1 MLNNSITD
9 VAGIK
14 VGHWTDIEAPTG
26 CTVILCGEGATGGV
40 DVRGSAPGTRE
51 TDLLRPINL
60 VQEVHAVLLAGGSV
74 YGLDAACG
82 VVRWLE
88 ERKIGFDLGL
98 DVGVVPIVPAAVLF
112 DLDIGRADV
121 RPNAEAGYA
130 ACQAA
135 TDGPV
140 AEGSVGA
147 GTGATVGKL
156 LGPKFATKSGLGTAS
171 LKIGRGIVVGALVAV
186 NAFGDVVDP
195 NSGQIV
201 AGTRKPVVGGWADTV
216 KVMQGNL
223 DQTILAF
230 PQNTT
235 LGVVATNAVL
245 TKEQVNK
252 VAQMAHDGLAMAIR
266 PIHTMFDG
274 DTIFALATGKAKEA
288 PQGDPTI
295 IGTAAAQ
302 VMAQAVLRAA
312 RQATGLA
319 GVPAAADL
327 TFSSISSIL

>member
-26 CTVILCGEGATGGV
+26 CTVVLCGEGATGGV

-98 DVGVVPIVPAAVLF
+98 DVGVAPIVPAAVLF

-147 GTGATVGKL
+147 GAGATVGKL

-171 LKIGRGIVVGALVAV
+171 LKIGHGIVVGALVAV

-201 AGTRKPVVGGWADTV
+201 AGTRKPVVGDWADTV
-216 KVMQGNL
+216 KAMQGDL

-266 PIHTMFDG
+266 PVHTMFDG

-288 PQGDPTI
+288 PQGDPTV

-319 GVPAAADL
+319 GAPAAADL

>member
-1 MLNNSITD
+1 MLSNSITD
-9 VAGIK
+9 VAGIQ
-14 VGHWTDIEAPTG
+14 VGHWTDVEAPTG
-26 CTVILCGEGATGGV
+26 CTVVLCGEGATGGV

-60 VQEVHAVLLAGGSV
+60 VQEVHAVLLSGGSTF
-74 YGLDAACG
+74 GLDAASG

-121 RPNAEAGYA
+121 RPTAEAGYA

-135 TDGPV
+135 RDGPV
-140 AEGSVGA
+140 VEGCVGA

-156 LGPKFATKSGLGTAS
+156 FGPKFATKSGLGTAS
-171 LKIGRGIVVGALVAV
+171 LRIGHGIVVGALVAV

-201 AGTRKPVVGGWADTV
+201 AGTRSPAGEGWADTV
-216 KVMQGNL
+216 RAMQGDL
-223 DQTILAF
+223 DQTILGFA
-230 PQNTT
+230 QNTT
-235 LGVVATNAVL
+235 LGVVATDAIL
-245 TKEQVNK
+245 TKAQVNK

-266 PIHTMFDG
+266 PIHTMLDG
-274 DTIFALATGKAKEA
+274 DTIFALATGKAGEA
-288 PQGDPTI
+288 SVGDPTV

-319 GVPAAADL
+319 GVPAAGEL
-327 TFSSISSIL
+327 KR

>member
-1 MLNNSITD
+1 MLSNSITD
-9 VAGIK
+9 VAGIQ
-14 VGHWTDIEAPTG
+14 VGHWTDIETPTG
-26 CTVILCGEGATGGV
+26 CTVVLCGEGAIGGV

-60 VQEVHAVLLAGGSV
+60 VQEVHAVLLSGGSTF
-74 YGLDAACG
+74 GLDAASG

-88 ERKIGFDLGL
+88 GRKIGFDLGL

-156 LGPKFATKSGLGTAS
+156 FGPKFATKSGLGTAS
-171 LKIGRGIVVGALVAV
+171 LKIGHGIMVGALVAV

-201 AGTRKPVVGGWADTV
+201 AGTRNPEGGGWADTV
-216 KVMQGNL
+216 RAMQGSL

-230 PQNTT
+230 AQNTT
-235 LGVVATNAVL
+235 LGVVATDAIL
-245 TKEQVNK
+245 TKAQVNK

-266 PIHTMFDG
+266 PVHTMLDG
-274 DTIFALATGKAKEA
+274 DTIFALATGKAGEA
-288 PQGDPTI
+288 SVGDPTV

-319 GVPAAADL
+319 GVPAAGEL
-327 TFSSISSIL
+327 KR

>member
-26 CTVILCGEGATGGV
+26 CTVILCGEGAIGGV

-74 YGLDAACG
+74 YGLDAASG

-88 ERKIGFDLGL
+88 ERRIGFDLGL

-147 GTGATVGKL
+147 GAGATVGKI
-156 LGPKFATKSGLGTAS
+156 LGPKFAAKSGLGTAS
-171 LKIGRGIVVGALVAV
+171 LKIGHGIVVGALAAV
-186 NAFGDVVDP
+186 NAVGDVVDP
-195 NSGQIV
+195 NSGQII
-201 AGTRKPVVGGWADTV
+201 AGARNPEGSGWADTV
-216 KVMQGNL
+216 KVMQGDL
-223 DQTILAF
+223 EQTILT
-230 PQNTT
+230 PVQNTT
-235 LGVVATNAVL
+235 LGVVATNAAL
-245 TKEQVNK
+245 TKGQVNK

-274 DTIFALATGKAKEA
+274 DTIFALATGKGQEA

-295 IGTAAAQ
+295 IGAAAAQ

-327 TFSSISSIL
+327 TFSSIHSTV

>member
-1 MLNNSITD
+1 
-9 VAGIK
+9 
-14 VGHWTDIEAPTG
+14 
-26 CTVILCGEGATGGV
+26 V

-51 TDLLRPINL
+51 TDLLRPVNL
-60 VQEVHAVLLAGGSV
+60 VQEVHAVVLAGGAA
-74 YGLDAACG
+74 YGLDAATG

-88 ERKIGFDLGL
+88 EREIGFDLGL

-147 GTGATVGKL
+147 GTGATVGKI

-171 LKIGRGIVVGALVAV
+171 LKIGHGIVVGALVAV

-235 LGVVATNAVL
+235 LGVVTTNAVL

-288 PQGDPTI
+288 PQGDPTV

-327 TFSSISSIL
+327 TFSSIHSIV

>member
-26 CTVILCGEGATGGV
+26 CTVVLCGEGATGGV

-60 VQEVHAVLLAGGSV
+60 VQEVHAVLLSGGSTF
-74 YGLDAACG
+74 GLDAASG

-130 ACQAA
+130 ACQSA

-156 LGPKFATKSGLGTAS
+156 FGPKFATKSGLGTAS
-171 LKIGRGIVVGALVAV
+171 LKIGHGIVVGALVAV

-201 AGTRKPVVGGWADTV
+201 AGTRNPDGGGWADTV
-216 KVMQGNL
+216 RAMQGSL

-230 PQNTT
+230 AQNTT
-235 LGVVATNAVL
+235 LGVVATDAIL

-266 PIHTMFDG
+266 PVHTMLDG
-274 DTIFALATGKAKEA
+274 DTIFALATGKAGEA
-288 PQGDPTI
+288 SLGDPTV

-319 GVPAAADL
+319 GVPAAGEL
-327 TFSSISSIL
+327 RG

>member
-9 VAGIK
+9 VVGIK

-51 TDLLRPINL
+51 TDLLRPVNL
-60 VQEVHAVLLAGGSV
+60 VQEVHAVVLAGGAA
-74 YGLDAACG
+74 YGLDAATG

-88 ERKIGFDLGL
+88 EREIGFDLGL

-147 GTGATVGKL
+147 GTGATVGKI

-171 LKIGRGIVVGALVAV
+171 LKIGHGIVVGALVAV

-235 LGVVATNAVL
+235 LGVVTTNAVL

-288 PQGDPTI
+288 PQGDPTV

-327 TFSSISSIL
+327 TFSSIHSIV

>member
-1 MLNNSITD
+1 MLSNSITD
-9 VAGIK
+9 VVGIK

-60 VQEVHAVLLAGGSV
+60 VQEVHAVVLTGGST

-88 ERKIGFDLGL
+88 EHRIGFDLGL

-171 LKIGRGIVVGALVAV
+171 LKIGHGIVVGALVAV

-216 KVMQGNL
+216 KAMQGNL

-266 PIHTMFDG
+266 PVHTMFDG
-274 DTIFALATGKAKEA
+274 DTIFALATGKGQKA
-288 PQGDPTI
+288 PQGDPTV

-327 TFSSISSIL
+327 TFSSIRSIV